1 MAGSG
6 RASSQAAPLPST
18 TGAAPLTSGPAAPKP
33 KKGRNFT
40 PEEER
45 QLCRSFLHV
54 SQDPCVGNGQ
64 RKDAFWERIT
74 VHFNEH
80 VTSGSRP
87 ARSLESKFHVI
98 RHDVSKFGGCYAQ
111 VERLNVSG
119 TNAEDTLEKA
129 LELYKIKAAKNSDFL
144 FLHCWWLLKD
154 APKWADGFGG
164 AKKTTPTK
172 RSRAAEG
179 SDQESDCVDMEAP
192 VGGGG
197 PEAAGSAGAGRTFKR
212 PMGNR
217 IAKEEHKQ
225 DKLRELAIRAQAA
238 ATKDMAAA
246 TWRKTELLQEQ
257 NVLMLFTTPDV
268 QITDAGAREYLR
280 LRREEELGKLRRRLE
295 EDALLAEAR
304 RKAKEGA
311 NTREGREAE
320 QPGATG
326 GGVRASD
333 DDDQWPEE
341 ESPVQGGLSGG
352 LQGGLQAG
360 LSGGQQDSQGP
371 WVDNFSTIR
380 SSTPTTSQAFTDSQ
394 EAPGQRGF
402 NWHNDSHDPI
412 QLDSEGTFSSG
423 SRIDLN
429 GVYCF
434 GQERYNV

>member
-111 VERLNVSG
+111 VERLNMSG

-179 SDQESDCVDMEAP
+179 SDQESDCVDMEVP

-217 IAKEEHKQ
+217 IAKEEHK
-225 DKLRELAIRAQAA
+225 
-238 ATKDMAAA
+238 
-246 TWRKTELLQEQ
+246 
-257 NVLMLFTTPDV
+257 
-268 QITDAGAREYLR
+268 
-280 LRREEELGKLRRRLE
+280 
-295 EDALLAEAR
+295 
-304 RKAKEGA
+304 
-311 NTREGREAE
+311 
-320 QPGATG
+320 
-326 GGVRASD
+326 
-333 DDDQWPEE
+333 
-341 ESPVQGGLSGG
+341 
-352 LQGGLQAG
+352 
-360 LSGGQQDSQGP
+360 
-371 WVDNFSTIR
+371 
-380 SSTPTTSQAFTDSQ
+380 
-394 EAPGQRGF
+394 
-402 NWHNDSHDPI
+402 
-412 QLDSEGTFSSG
+412 
-423 SRIDLN
+423 
-429 GVYCF
+429 
-434 GQERYNV
+434 